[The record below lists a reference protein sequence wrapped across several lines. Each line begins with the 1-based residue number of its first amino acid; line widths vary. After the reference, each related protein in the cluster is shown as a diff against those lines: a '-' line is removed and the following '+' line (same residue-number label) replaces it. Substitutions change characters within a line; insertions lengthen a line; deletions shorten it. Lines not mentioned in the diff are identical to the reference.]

1 MGLTKNHDDS
11 KKTQIISESLDLL
24 EWPTVCSHLST
35 FALTQQG
42 RKKCESFDLPRN
54 LSLSQELLSQT
65 IEIGSLDS
73 SLNEGIS
80 FDGVHDLENILL
92 ICSKGGI
99 AIGAVSYTHL
109 TLPTT
114 PYV

>member
-42 RKKCESFDLPRN
+42 RKKCESFDLP
-54 LSLSQELLSQT
+54 
-65 IEIGSLDS
+65 
-73 SLNEGIS
+73 
-80 FDGVHDLENILL
+80 
-92 ICSKGGI
+92 
-99 AIGAVSYTHL
+99 
-109 TLPTT
+109 
-114 PYV
+114 